1 MLHSL
6 HIIYA
11 STSGNTEYVVDE
23 LMNCISKHKPELSVE
38 RQRAELAHPK
48 DLLRG
53 DVIILGSGTWNMD
66 GVEGQLNMHMHE
78 LLHDRAK
85 DLDLQ
90 GKPIT
95 FISLGDERYYF
106 RTRCTEHFLR
116 FQRQHNGTLF
126 IPPLVIVNE
135 PYGQEERIHQ
145 WTEKLLKH
153 MTHGESAPI
162 RQRALTPLISL
173 PSIS

>member
-1 MLHSL
+1 MLKTL

-23 LMNCISKHKPELSVE
+23 LIEYCGRQTPQLTIE
-38 RQRAELAHPK
+38 RQRAEFAHPK

-53 DVIILGSGTWNMD
+53 DVLILGSGTWNT
-66 GVEGQLNMHMHE
+66 GGTEGQLNMYMHA

-90 GKPIT
+90 GRPIT
-95 FISLGDERYYF
+95 FISLGDNRYYF

-116 FQRQHNGTLF
+116 FQRKHNGTLF
-126 IPPLVIVNE
+126 VPPLVMVNE
-135 PYGQEERIHQ
+135 PYGQEEKIHR
-145 WTEKLLKH
+145 WAERLLNH
-153 MTHGESAPI
+153 MTHGKPAHI
-162 RQRALTPLISL
+162 RKRALTPSL
-173 PSIS
+173 SVS

>member
-1 MLHSL
+1 MFKTL

-23 LMNCISKHKPELSVE
+23 LIDYIRRTMPEIKIE

-53 DVIILGSGTWNMD
+53 DVLILGSGTWNT
-66 GVEGQLNMHMHE
+66 GGSEGQLSMYMDA
-78 LLHDRAK
+78 LLRDRAK

-90 GKPIT
+90 GRFIT
-95 FISLGDERYYF
+95 FISLGDDRYYF

-116 FQRQHNGTLF
+116 FQREHNGTLF
-126 IPPLVIVNE
+126 VPPLVMVNE
-135 PYGQEERIHQ
+135 PYGQEDKIHR
-145 WTEKLLKH
+145 WAEKLLDH
-153 MTHGESAPI
+153 VMRGPAHI
-162 RQRALTPLISL
+162 RKTALTPIS
-173 PSIS
+173 SAV

>member
-1 MLHSL
+1 MFKTL

-23 LMNCISKHKPELSVE
+23 LIGHVRRTMPEVE
-38 RQRAELAHPK
+38 IEHQRAELAQPK

-53 DVIILGSGTWNMD
+53 DVLILGSGTWNT
-66 GVEGQLNMHMHE
+66 GGTEGQLNMYMHA
-78 LLHDRAK
+78 LLKDRAK

-95 FISLGDERYYF
+95 FISLGDDRYYF

-116 FQRQHNGTLF
+116 FQREHNGQLF
-126 IPPLVIVNE
+126 VPPLVMVNE
-135 PYGQEERIHQ
+135 PYGQEEKIYR
-145 WTEKLLKH
+145 WTEKLLDHMLHDEPAHVHKH
-153 MTHGESAPI
+153 APTSVP
-162 RQRALTPLISL
+162 AAV
-173 PSIS
+173 

>member
-1 MLHSL
+1 MRSL

-11 STSGNTEYVVDE
+11 STSGHTEYVVDTLTE
-23 LMNCISKHKPELSVE
+23 SLISQAPSITVE
-38 RQRAELAHPK
+38 RQRAELTDPK

-53 DVIILGSGTWNMD
+53 DVLILGSGTWNA
-66 GVEGQLNMHMHE
+66 GGTEGQLNMHMHA

-116 FQRQHNGTLF
+116 FQREHNGILF
-126 IPPLVIVNE
+126 IPPLVLVNE
-135 PYGQEERIHQ
+135 PYGQEERIRQ
-145 WTEKLLKH
+145 WTDKLLDR
-153 MTHGESAPI
+153 MQHGETAPL
-162 RQRALTPLISL
+162 RKRAMTPPPL
-173 PSIS
+173 